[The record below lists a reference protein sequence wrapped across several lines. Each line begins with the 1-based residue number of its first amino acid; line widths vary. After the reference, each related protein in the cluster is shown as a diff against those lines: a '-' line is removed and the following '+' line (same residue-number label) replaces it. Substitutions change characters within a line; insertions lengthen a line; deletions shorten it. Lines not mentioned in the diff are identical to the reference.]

1 MGVAGYVEELLGV
14 RDCELIGSATK
25 VDCGRRLQQFDLRYR
40 GPVPA
45 SCPECGGTL
54 HSHGAATARGPSALC
69 RRHTWASRRGSR

>member
-1 MGVAGYVEELLGV
+1 MGAAGYVEELLGV
-14 RDCELIGSATK
+14 RGCELIGSATK

-45 SCPECGGTL
+45 RAPSAAGRCT
-54 HSHGAATARGPSALC
+54 ATARGPSALC